1 MCSDLISRRMV
12 MEFLQQRHAGAII
25 EGCHAEPAMEEV
37 YGGIQSEVGRIMDF
51 IVQAPDAYDV
61 DRVKEQL
68 EEKAESYGDP
78 ASSDEGFRRY
88 CRGIAAGFRYAVS
101 IVEGGGLD
109 GEDIADSFQ
118 RRNGS
123 GHSGW

>member
-1 MCSDLISRRMV
+1 

-25 EGCHAEPAMEEV
+25 EGCHAGSAMEELL
-37 YGGIQSEVGRIMDF
+37 YGGIQAEVGRIMDF

-61 DRVKEQL
+61 DRVKGQL

-88 CRGIAAGFRYAVS
+88 CRGIAAGFRYAME

-109 GEDIADSFQ
+109 G
-118 RRNGS
+118 
-123 GHSGW
+123 

>member
-12 MEFLQQRHAGAII
+12 MEFLQQRHAGALI

-61 DRVKEQL
+61 DKVAGQLRELNENEFTYARVMHIVKE
-68 EEKAESYGDP
+68 
-78 ASSDEGFRRY
+78 
-88 CRGIAAGFRYAVS
+88 
-101 IVEGGGLD
+101 GGVD
-109 GEDIADSFQ
+109 G
-118 RRNGS
+118 
-123 GHSGW
+123 